1 MFLLNSRAPLVIAPC
16 NRTYTDTIA
25 GILYTKGTGLICRV
39 PLARLNPHTLGF
51 SPRGTSVG
59 SRYGRPESFQFAF
72 SWILGNQLDKRT
84 PAILTFN
91 LVLAITALPRFI
103 RINTHDGKCQLSRK
117 CQQIDLC
124 CHAYLNGNGIL
135 TIFPF
140 P

>member
-59 SRYGRPESFQFAF
+59 SRYGHSEFFQSIF
-72 SWILGNQLDKRT
+72 SWALGNQLDRLA
-84 PAILTFN
+84 PAILMFN
-91 LVLAITALPRFI
+91 LVLVITTLPRFI
-103 RINTHDGKCQLSRK
+103 QINTHDGKCQLSSKR
-117 CQQIDLC
+117 Q
-124 CHAYLNGNGIL
+124 
-135 TIFPF
+135 
-140 P
+140 